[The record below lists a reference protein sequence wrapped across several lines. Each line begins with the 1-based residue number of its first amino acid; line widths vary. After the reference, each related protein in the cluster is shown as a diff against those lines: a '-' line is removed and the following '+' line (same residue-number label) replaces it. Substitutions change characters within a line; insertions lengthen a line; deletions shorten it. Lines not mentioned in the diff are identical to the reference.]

1 MQLHFSKKR
10 PNYLTTKEKYINEW
24 KEIQRIENE
33 MGEYKTYL

>member
-10 PNYLTTKEKYINEW
+10 PDYLAAKEKYINEW

-33 MGEYKTYL
+33 MEEIYDLL